1 MGQPMTYRRIALI
14 SQEVAA
20 LRSVWSWRAT
30 WPVEEAVESLTHSLT
45 HARVAYTLK
54 ILLGG
59 QALIMGDIRAALGE
73 WEQDRSGLAGQ
84 ISVDIQDS
92 TVTFCYEPSSL
103 DEDLEELRVWL
114 HQEWVRIWQL
124 IAGAPAVTRILF
136 LDDREY
142 IYSCFLGL
150 SEAQALE
157 LMRRWI
163 QSSAEVFNRPPTV
176 KELYIYLAAG
186 FIAHADAFV
195 QEISCQVLAGQV
207 EA

>member
-1 MGQPMTYRRIALI
+1 MTYRRIALI
-14 SQEVAA
+14 SQEAA
-20 LRSVWSWRAT
+20 GRRSAWSWRAT
-30 WPVEEAVESLTHSLT
+30 WPLEEALESLTQSLT

-54 ILLGG
+54 ILLSG
-59 QALIMGDIRAALGE
+59 QALIMGDIRAALAE
-73 WEQDRSGLAGQ
+73 WEQDRSGPAGQ

-92 TVTFCYEPSSL
+92 TITFCYEPGSL
-103 DEDLEELRVWL
+103 DEKLGELRGWL

-124 IAGAPAVTRILF
+124 IASAPAVTRILF

-150 SEAQALE
+150 SETWALE

-163 QSSAEVFNRPPTV
+163 QLSIEVFNRPPTV
-176 KELYIYLAAG
+176 KELYIYLASG

-195 QEISCQVLAGQV
+195 QEISYQVLAGQV